1 MVPCTAEHRYEV
13 IYVGAM
19 GEGSY
24 PTLDGFLDYMLQ
36 YWEPAF
42 EDYIGNAVDDSD
54 PEYDWLIPT
63 QDAWRSGDRIM
74 RCAAYEPGT
83 SSLTRSLRGTQR

>member
-1 MVPCTAEHRYEV
+1 MHGQHRYEV

-24 PTLDGFLDYMLQ
+24 PTLDGFVDYMVQ
-36 YWEPAF
+36 NCDPAF
-42 EDYIGNAVDDSD
+42 EGYIGKAVDDSD
-54 PEYDWLIPT
+54 LDYDWLIRT
-63 QDAWRSGDRIM
+63 QDAWRSGDRIL

-83 SSLTRSLRGTQR
+83 SSLTGSLRGTQR